1 MPDANTATVAV
12 WDRFVRVF
20 HWALVVLFVVSYL
33 TAESQRWVH
42 VWSGYAIVVLVVA
55 RIVWGFTGGRR
66 ARLSSFVR
74 GPSAVFSYL
83 GGIFRGAHQR
93 YLGHN
98 PLGGWGVV
106 AMLVT
111 LLATLL
117 AGMVLLAAEYK
128 EGPLALWAASL
139 PSEDTAKSIHETLV
153 NVMLVLIGIHIAG
166 VIVHWLKFRENL
178 IPAMFHGRKPVSP
191 PAVDAD
197 DSRQ

>member
-12 WDRFVRVF
+12 WDRFVRFF
-20 HWALVVLFVVSYL
+20 HWALVVLFAVSYF
-33 TAESQRWVH
+33 TAESQRAIH
-42 VWSGYAIVVLVVA
+42 TWSGYSIAALVVA
-55 RIVWGFTGGRR
+55 RIVWGFAGGRR
-66 ARLSSFVR
+66 ARLSSFVH
-74 GPSAVFSYL
+74 GPSTVFSYF
-83 GGIFRGAHQR
+83 GGMFRGAHQR

-98 PLGGWGVV
+98 PLGGWGVI

-117 AGMVLLAAEYK
+117 AGMVLLAADHN
-128 EGPLALWAASL
+128 EGPLAMWAPSL

-153 NVMLVLIGIHIAG
+153 NIMLVLIGIHIAG

-178 IPAMFHGRKPVSP
+178 VPAMFHGRKSVSP
-191 PAVDAD
+191 TAVDAD